1 VNCHFQSKFSLLFA
15 TADRKRIVVPNFLAT
30 GVASM
35 PVEEAPPLMSSRSPL
50 WMLNAG
56 N

>member
-1 VNCHFQSKFSLLFA
+1 LLLL
-15 TADRKRIVVPNFLAT
+15 TAKTVVPNFLAT

-35 PVEEAPPLMSSRSPL
+35 PVEEASSLMSSRSPL